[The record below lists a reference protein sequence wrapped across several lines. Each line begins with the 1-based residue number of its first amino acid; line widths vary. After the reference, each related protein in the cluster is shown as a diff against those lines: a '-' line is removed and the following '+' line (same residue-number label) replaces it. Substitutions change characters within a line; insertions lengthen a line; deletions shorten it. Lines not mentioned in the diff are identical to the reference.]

1 MKKYNLLILITLMTI
16 FPKIV
21 FAFTTSTISNDSF
34 VGDNV
39 SVSININGLPSTGLA
54 SGQYYISYDTTKLS
68 YLNYNVGQGKPSAD
82 YSVNRN
88 GSTII
93 VLYYDNATGENS
105 LSNGNFITLNFKAI
119 SIGTTNINVSGAGF
133 ATIDGSIIN
142 LSSNSSSKTINIKNK
157 ETTTTTTTTTTKNV
171 KQEEKQNQ
179 NSNVQ
184 NNTENKTENN
194 NKIPETTTKVENTSL
209 LLKKL
214 TIEGYNINFNK
225 NVFEYKINVENDINK
240 LNIEYELENKNNK
253 IEIINNELK
262 VGDNE
267 ILIKIISEDGQEKV
281 YKIIATKNDK
291 YTKIDFNKIEL
302 LNLINKDTKYIEI
315 NIPYSNK
322 YKILEKEYID
332 LIKEKKIEL
341 KINIL
346 DQDNVLYYLILN
358 SENISN
364 IKDYLDLN
372 IYENKKINILKNNNY
387 KYIQINKTLNNLTL
401 NYNTKYLKYKKIYLY
416 DLTNKKLLK
425 TINNNTEYIE
435 LTLKEKNEY
444 ILTDKK
450 ISFKTQKSNN
460 KMLTIILTSIIM
472 VISIIIIFLLL
483 KKYKLKK
490 SL

>member
-1 MKKYNLLILITLMTI
+1 M
-16 FPKIV
+16 
-21 FAFTTSTISNDSF
+21 
-34 VGDNV
+34 
-39 SVSININGLPSTGLA
+39 
-54 SGQYYISYDTTKLS
+54 
-68 YLNYNVGQGKPSAD
+68 
-82 YSVNRN
+82 
-88 GSTII
+88 
-93 VLYYDNATGENS
+93 E
-105 LSNGNFITLNFKAI
+105 
-119 SIGTTNINVSGAGF
+119 
-133 ATIDGSIIN
+133 
-142 LSSNSSSKTINIKNK
+142 
-157 ETTTTTTTTTTKNV
+157 
-171 KQEEKQNQ
+171 
-179 NSNVQ
+179 
-184 NNTENKTENN
+184 
-194 NKIPETTTKVENTSL
+194 
-209 LLKKL
+209 
-214 TIEGYNINFNK
+214 
-225 NVFEYKINVENDINK
+225 
-240 LNIEYELENKNNK
+240 
-253 IEIINNELK
+253 
-262 VGDNE
+262 
-267 ILIKIISEDGQEKV
+267 IISEDGQEKV